1 MVIKL
6 EEKTVLIST
15 VFSYRQ
21 KGEQM
26 YYKDLSRFS
35 TKELVEE
42 LSSREGVEAKMAE
55 PYQDMEVS
63 VNGPAI
69 VLVVID

>member
-1 MVIKL
+1 
-6 EEKTVLIST
+6 
-15 VFSYRQ
+15 
-21 KGEQM
+21 M

-63 VNGPAI
+63 VNGPAT

>member
-1 MVIKL
+1 
-6 EEKTVLIST
+6 
-15 VFSYRQ
+15 
-21 KGEQM
+21 M
-26 YYKDLSRFS
+26 YYKNLSCFS

-42 LSSREGVEAKMAE
+42 LSSREGVETKVAE

-63 VNGPAI
+63 VNGPTV